1 MRSLRQLGLAA
12 AVLGP
17 SFGLGVVAR
26 VWAPV
31 TTEARF
37 DWFTYEGND
46 SVYRNVDVGPSRYTN
61 PILAGFYPDPSM
73 IRVGENYYLV
83 TSSFAYFPGLP
94 IFQSKDLVNWTQ
106 LGHVLDRP
114 SQLKLDSAGISRG
127 LFAPSIRYHDGTYYV
142 VCTLVDAGGN
152 FIVTAKDPAG
162 PWSEPIWLPGFD
174 GIDPSLFF
182 DDDGKAYMVNNGPPA
197 GKPLY
202 EGHRAIWMQEYDIKA
217 QKLVGPRA
225 VIVNGGV
232 DLSKKPIWIEAPH
245 IFKVKGAY
253 YLIAAEGG
261 TAEDHSEVVFRS
273 ASVRGPYTPFSG
285 NPILT
290 QRHLDPLRPAPIT
303 STGHADF
310 IETPRGDWWAVFLG
324 TRPYR
329 DNMYNTGRETFLMP
343 VRWENGWP
351 IILTGKATVPYVA
364 ERPKL
369 PEQAAT
375 AIPTSGNFI
384 YHDDFNDTTLKPNW
398 MFIRTPRESWYSLSS
413 RRGWLTMQARP
424 ADIGRRAQ
432 PSFVGRRQQHLDA
445 SAATAM
451 QFTPRKAGDKA
462 GLVAFQN
469 DDYYYFLGV
478 ARRGEETVVQVEMHA
493 GPDTAPDRVVIAS
506 APLSVSSGTTVYLKI
521 EAHGDKYDFS
531 YGVKPDNWTSLV
543 HGADGTILSTKR
555 AKGFVG
561 ATFGMYAYAS
571 P

>member
-1 MRSLRQLGLAA
+1 MRHFRQIGLVVAI
-12 AVLGP
+12 LGP
-17 SFGLGVVAR
+17 SFGLGMAAR
-26 VWAPV
+26 WWAPPAS
-31 TTEARF
+31 EARF
-37 DWFTYEGND
+37 DWFAYEVND
-46 SVYRNVDVGPSRYTN
+46 SVYRKLDVGPSRYTN
-61 PILAGFYPDPSM
+61 PILSGFYPDPSM
-73 IRVGENYYLV
+73 IRVGDNYYLV

-94 IFQSKDLVNWTQ
+94 IFQSKDLVHWTQ

-127 LFAPSIRYHDGTYYV
+127 LFAPSIRYHNGTYYV

-152 FIVTAKDPAG
+152 FIVTATNPAG
-162 PWSEPIWLPGFD
+162 PWSDPIWLPGFD

-182 DDDGKAYMVNNGPPA
+182 DDNGRAYMVNNGPPV

-202 EGHRAIWMQEYDIKA
+202 EGHRAIWMQEYDVAA

-273 ASVRGPYTPFSG
+273 ESVRGPYVPFNG

-290 QRHLDPLRPAPIT
+290 QRHLDPARPAPIT

-310 IETPRGDWWAVFLG
+310 VQTPRGDWWAVFLG

-329 DNMYNTGRETFLMP
+329 DNLYNTGRETFLMP

-364 ERPKL
+364 ERPAL
-369 PEQAAT
+369 PAQPASP
-375 AIPTSGNFI
+375 IPMSGNFT
-384 YHDDFNDTTLKPNW
+384 YRDEFDGRELKPNW
-398 MFIRTPRESWYSLSS
+398 MFIRTPRERWYDLTSHP
-413 RRGWLTMQARP
+413 GWLTIQARP
-424 ADIGRRAQ
+424 EDIGRRAQ
-432 PSFVGRRQQHLDA
+432 ASFVGRRQQHLEA
-445 SAATAM
+445 SASTAM
-451 QFTPRKAGDKA
+451 RYVPRKAGDKA

-478 ARRGEETVVQVEMHA
+478 AQNGEETVVQVEMHA
-493 GPDTAPDRVVIAS
+493 GPTTAGDRVVIAS
-506 APLSVSSGTTVYLKI
+506 APIAASASTTVYLKI
-521 EAHGDKYDFS
+521 QARGDKYDFYYS
-531 YGVKPDNWTSLV
+531 LTPNAWTPLV
-543 HGADGTILSTKR
+543 RDADGTILSTKR
-555 AKGFVG
+555 ASGFVG
-561 ATFGMYAYAS
+561 ATLGMYAYAA